1 MKQIAKNFN
10 NLIKKTIFK
19 VQNKT
24 NTKFKI
30 STFNKF
36 LITFI
41 GILFFYIFYLLLPLL
56 YDKGWVKDNI
66 ETKLLSEFKI
76 DLSSFKD
83 ISYRILPAPHYL
95 IKDSKILLN
104 SLKNPESIA
113 DVKNFKIF
121 ISQKNLFNKEKMT
134 IKNITINEANFF
146 LLRSDFKIL
155 NNSNN
160 NKFSNKKIEIKKSN
174 IFFKDNLEEIIA
186 IVKINRAILFFED
199 KELLNL
205 FNLKGN
211 VFTIPFTLEV
221 KNTND
226 LTKKKE
232 INFKAKSLNLNV
244 FNESVVEQNNQ
255 VIGKNI
261 ISFLNS
267 TISTQY
273 EVDDKF
279 ITFISNSSRINGS
292 KIKYNGEL
300 SINPFD
306 LNLNIILNDYKISQ
320 LFKRNSIF
328 TELLK
333 SELFFNE
340 NITLNT
346 SLIVKSNTKNQIFH
360 KAEIYFTIKNGKIN
374 LDNTK
379 FINNDIGLFKLDNS
393 NVFYENNKLVLNTDL
408 LLDVKDSNRLFSF
421 LNTSKKF
428 RKEIRNILINLN
440 YDFLSNEIQFNNIKI
455 NNSDMDGQFLNI
467 IDGFKDN
474 SSNNLIKSRR
484 LFNELLDIYDG

>member
-24 NTKFKI
+24 NTKFKT

-160 NKFSNKKIEIKKSN
+160 NKFSNKKIETKKSN
-174 IFFKDNLEEIIA
+174 TFFKDNLEEIIA

-226 LTKKKE
+226 LIKKKE

-421 LNTSKKF
+421 FNTSKKS

-455 NNSDMDGQFLNI
+455 NNSDMEGQFLNI

-474 SSNNLIKSRR
+474 SPNNLIKSRR
-484 LFNELLDIYDG
+484 LFNQLFDVYDG

>member
-1 MKQIAKNFN
+1 MKNIVKFFN
-10 NLIKKTIFK
+10 NFVKNTIFK

-146 LLRSDFKIL
+146 LLRSSFKIL

-226 LTKKKE
+226 LIKKKE
-232 INFKAKSLNLNV
+232 INFNAKSLNLNI

-320 LFKRNSIF
+320 LFKHNSIF

-346 SLIVKSNTKNQIFH
+346 SLIIKSNTKNQIFH

-379 FINNDIGLFKLDNS
+379 FINNDIGLLKLDNS

-408 LLDVKDSNRLFSF
+408 LLDIKDSNRLFSF
-421 LNTSKKF
+421 LNTSKKS

-455 NNSDMDGQFLNI
+455 NNSDMEGQFLNI
-467 IDGFKDN
+467 IDGFKN
-474 SSNNLIKSRR
+474 NNSNNLIKSRR
-484 LFNELLDIYDG
+484 LFNELFDVYDG

>member
-226 LTKKKE
+226 LIKKKE

-421 LNTSKKF
+421 LNTSKKS

-455 NNSDMDGQFLNI
+455 NNSDMEGQFLNI

-474 SSNNLIKSRR
+474 SSNNLIKTKV
-484 LFNELLDIYDG
+484 LLNELLSVYEG

>member
-1 MKQIAKNFN
+1 MKNIVKFFN
-10 NLIKKTIFK
+10 NFVKNTIFK

-146 LLRSDFKIL
+146 LIRSGFKIL

-174 IFFKDNLEEIIA
+174 IFFKDNLEKIIA

-226 LTKKKE
+226 LIKKKE

-421 LNTSKKF
+421 LNTSKKS

-484 LFNELLDIYDG
+484 LFNELFDVYDG

>member
-1 MKQIAKNFN
+1 MKNIVKFFN
-10 NLIKKTIFK
+10 NFVKNTIFK

-174 IFFKDNLEEIIA
+174 IFFKDNLEKIIA

-226 LTKKKE
+226 LIKKKE

-421 LNTSKKF
+421 LNTSKKS

-455 NNSDMDGQFLNI
+455 NNSDMEGQFLNI

-474 SSNNLIKSRR
+474 SPNNLIKSRR
-484 LFNELLDIYDG
+484 LFNQLFDVYDG

>member
-1 MKQIAKNFN
+1 MKNIVKFFN
-10 NLIKKTIFK
+10 NFVKNTIFK

-36 LITFI
+36 LIPFI

-56 YDKGWVKDNI
+56 YDKSWVKDNI

-146 LLRSDFKIL
+146 LLRSSFKIL

-226 LTKKKE
+226 LIKKKE
-232 INFKAKSLNLNV
+232 INFNAKSLNLNI

-320 LFKRNSIF
+320 LFKHNSIF

-346 SLIVKSNTKNQIFH
+346 SLIIKSNTKNQIFH

-379 FINNDIGLFKLDNS
+379 FINNDIGLLKLDNS

-408 LLDVKDSNRLFSF
+408 LLDIKDSNRLFSF
-421 LNTSKKF
+421 LNTSKKS

-455 NNSDMDGQFLNI
+455 NNSDMEGQFLNI
-467 IDGFKDN
+467 IDGFKN
-474 SSNNLIKSRR
+474 NNSNNLIKSRR
-484 LFNELLDIYDG
+484 LFNELFDVYDG

>member
-146 LLRSDFKIL
+146 ILRSDFKIL

-226 LTKKKE
+226 LIKKKE
-232 INFKAKSLNLNV
+232 INFNAKSLNLNI

-408 LLDVKDSNRLFSF
+408 LLDVKDSDRLFAF
-421 LNTSKKF
+421 LNTSKKS

-455 NNSDMDGQFLNI
+455 NNSDMEGQFLNI

-484 LFNELLDIYDG
+484 LFNELFDVYDG

>member
-1 MKQIAKNFN
+1 MKNIVKFFN
-10 NLIKKTIFK
+10 NFVKNTIFK

-24 NTKFKI
+24 NTKFKT

-146 LLRSDFKIL
+146 LLRSSFKIL

-226 LTKKKE
+226 LIKKKE
-232 INFKAKSLNLNV
+232 INFNAKSLNLNI

-320 LFKRNSIF
+320 LFKHNSIF

-346 SLIVKSNTKNQIFH
+346 SLIIKSNTKNQIFH

-379 FINNDIGLFKLDNS
+379 FINNDIGLLKLDNS

-408 LLDVKDSNRLFSF
+408 LLDIKDSNRLFSF
-421 LNTSKKF
+421 LNTSKKS
-428 RKEIRNILINLN
+428 RKEIRNISINLN

-455 NNSDMDGQFLNI
+455 NNSDMEGQFLNI

-484 LFNELLDIYDG
+484 LFNELLDVYDG

>member
-146 LLRSDFKIL
+146 LIRSGFKIL

-174 IFFKDNLEEIIA
+174 IFFKDNLEKIIA

-226 LTKKKE
+226 LIKKKE

-421 LNTSKKF
+421 LNTSKKS

-455 NNSDMDGQFLNI
+455 NNSDMEGQFLNI

-474 SSNNLIKSRR
+474 NLNNLVKTKV
-484 LFNELLDIYDG
+484 LLNELLSAYEG

>member
-146 LLRSDFKIL
+146 ILKSDFKIL

-421 LNTSKKF
+421 LNTSKKS

-455 NNSDMDGQFLNI
+455 NNSDMEGQFLNI

-474 SSNNLIKSRR
+474 SSNNLIKSKR
-484 LFNELLDIYDG
+484 LFNQLFDVYDG

>member
-1 MKQIAKNFN
+1 MKNIVEFFN
-10 NLIKKTIFK
+10 NFVKNTIFK

-24 NTKFKI
+24 NNKFKI

-104 SLKNPESIA
+104 SLKNPESIV

-146 LLRSDFKIL
+146 ILKSDFKIL

-186 IVKINRAILFFED
+186 IVKINGAILFFED

-226 LTKKKE
+226 LIKKKE

-421 LNTSKKF
+421 LNKSKKF

-455 NNSDMDGQFLNI
+455 NNSDMEGQFLNI

-474 SSNNLIKSRR
+474 SPNNLIKSRR
-484 LFNELLDIYDG
+484 LFNQLFDVYDG

>member
-1 MKQIAKNFN
+1 MKNIVEFFN
-10 NLIKKTIFK
+10 NFVKNTIFK

-24 NTKFKI
+24 NNKFKI

-41 GILFFYIFYLLLPLL
+41 GILFFYIFYLLVPLL
-56 YDKGWVKDNI
+56 YDKDWVKDNI

-83 ISYRILPAPHYL
+83 ISYRILPTPHYL

-146 LLRSDFKIL
+146 LLRSGLKIL
-155 NNSNN
+155 NDSNN
-160 NKFSNKKIEIKKSN
+160 NKFSNKKIEINKSN

-226 LTKKKE
+226 LIKKKK
-232 INFKAKSLNLNV
+232 INFKAKSLNLNL

>member
-226 LTKKKE
+226 LIKKKE

-244 FNESVVEQNNQ
+244 FNESVVEQNNK

-474 SSNNLIKSRR
+474 SLNNLIKSRR
-484 LFNELLDIYDG
+484 LFNQLFDVYDG

>member
-1 MKQIAKNFN
+1 MKNIVKFFN
-10 NLIKKTIFK
+10 NFVKNTIFK

-36 LITFI
+36 LIPFI

-146 LLRSDFKIL
+146 LLRSSFKIL

-226 LTKKKE
+226 LIKKKE
-232 INFKAKSLNLNV
+232 INFNAKSLNLNI

-320 LFKRNSIF
+320 LFKHNSIF

-346 SLIVKSNTKNQIFH
+346 SLIIKSNTKNQIFH

-379 FINNDIGLFKLDNS
+379 FINNDIGLLKLDNS

-408 LLDVKDSNRLFSF
+408 LLDIKDSNRLFSF
-421 LNTSKKF
+421 LNTSKKS
-428 RKEIRNILINLN
+428 RKEIRNISINLN
-440 YDFLSNEIQFNNIKI
+440 YDFLSNVIQFNNIKI
-455 NNSDMDGQFLNI
+455 NNSDMEGQFLNI

-474 SSNNLIKSRR
+474 SSNNLIKSRK
-484 LFNELLDIYDG
+484 LFNELFDVYDG

>member
-24 NTKFKI
+24 NTKFKT

-83 ISYRILPAPHYL
+83 ISYRILPTPHYL

-226 LTKKKE
+226 LIKKKE

-421 LNTSKKF
+421 LNTSKKS

-455 NNSDMDGQFLNI
+455 NNSDMEGQFLNI

-474 SSNNLIKSRR
+474 SPNNLIKSRR
-484 LFNELLDIYDG
+484 LFNQLFDVYDG

>member
-1 MKQIAKNFN
+1 M
-10 NLIKKTIFK
+10 
-19 VQNKT
+19 
-24 NTKFKI
+24 
-30 STFNKF
+30 
-36 LITFI
+36 
-41 GILFFYIFYLLLPLL
+41 LPLL
-56 YDKGWVKDNI
+56 YDKSWVKDNI

-146 LLRSDFKIL
+146 LLRSSFKIL

-226 LTKKKE
+226 LIKKKE
-232 INFKAKSLNLNV
+232 INFNAKSLNLNI

-320 LFKRNSIF
+320 LFKHNSIF

-346 SLIVKSNTKNQIFH
+346 SLIIKSNTKNQIFH

-379 FINNDIGLFKLDNS
+379 FINNDIGLLKLDNS

-408 LLDVKDSNRLFSF
+408 LLDIKDSNRLFSF
-421 LNTSKKF
+421 LNTSKKS

-455 NNSDMDGQFLNI
+455 NNSDMEGQFLNI

-484 LFNELLDIYDG
+484 LFNELLDVYDG

>member
-146 LLRSDFKIL
+146 ILRSDFKIL

-226 LTKKKE
+226 LIKKKE

-421 LNTSKKF
+421 LNTSKKS

-455 NNSDMDGQFLNI
+455 NNSDMEGQFLNI

-484 LFNELLDIYDG
+484 LFNELFDVYDG

>member
-1 MKQIAKNFN
+1 MKNIVKFFN
-10 NLIKKTIFK
+10 NFVKNTIFK

-36 LITFI
+36 LIPFI

-146 LLRSDFKIL
+146 LLRSSFKIL

-226 LTKKKE
+226 LIKKKE
-232 INFKAKSLNLNV
+232 INFNAKSLNLNI
-244 FNESVVEQNNQ
+244 FNEFVVEQNNQ

-320 LFKRNSIF
+320 LFKHNSIF

-346 SLIVKSNTKNQIFH
+346 SLIIKSNTKNQIFH

-379 FINNDIGLFKLDNS
+379 FINNDIGLLKLDNS

-408 LLDVKDSNRLFSF
+408 LLDIKDSNRLFSF
-421 LNTSKKF
+421 LNTSKKSK
-428 RKEIRNILINLN
+428 KEIRNILINLN

-455 NNSDMDGQFLNI
+455 NNSDMEGQFLNI
-467 IDGFKDN
+467 IDGFKN
-474 SSNNLIKSRR
+474 NNSNNLIKSRR
-484 LFNELLDIYDG
+484 LFNELFDVYDG

>member
-1 MKQIAKNFN
+1 MKNIVKFFN
-10 NLIKKTIFK
+10 NFVKNTIFK

-24 NTKFKI
+24 NTKFKT

-146 LLRSDFKIL
+146 LLRSSFKIL

-226 LTKKKE
+226 LIKKKE
-232 INFKAKSLNLNV
+232 INFNAKSLNLNI

-320 LFKRNSIF
+320 LFKHNSIF

-346 SLIVKSNTKNQIFH
+346 SLIIKSNTKNQIFH

-379 FINNDIGLFKLDNS
+379 FINNDIGLLKLDNS

-408 LLDVKDSNRLFSF
+408 LLDIKDSNRLFSF
-421 LNTSKKF
+421 LNTSKKS

-455 NNSDMDGQFLNI
+455 NNSDMEGQFLNI
-467 IDGFKDN
+467 IDGFKN
-474 SSNNLIKSRR
+474 NNSNNLIKSRR
-484 LFNELLDIYDG
+484 LFNELFDVYDG

>member
-1 MKQIAKNFN
+1 MK
-10 NLIKKTIFK
+10 
-19 VQNKT
+19 
-24 NTKFKI
+24 
-30 STFNKF
+30 
-36 LITFI
+36 
-41 GILFFYIFYLLLPLL
+41 
-56 YDKGWVKDNI
+56 
-66 ETKLLSEFKI
+66 
-76 DLSSFKD
+76 
-83 ISYRILPAPHYL
+83 
-95 IKDSKILLN
+95 
-104 SLKNPESIA
+104 SI
-113 DVKNFKIF
+113 
-121 ISQKNLFNKEKMT
+121 
-134 IKNITINEANFF
+134 
-146 LLRSDFKIL
+146 
-155 NNSNN
+155 
-160 NKFSNKKIEIKKSN
+160 KSN

-226 LTKKKE
+226 LIKKKK
-232 INFKAKSLNLNV
+232 INFKAKSLNLNL

-273 EVDDKF
+273 EVEDKF
-279 ITFISNSSRINGS
+279 ITFISNSFRINGS

-428 RKEIRNILINLN
+428 KKEIRNILINLN

-455 NNSDMDGQFLNI
+455 NNSDMEGQFLNI

>member
-1 MKQIAKNFN
+1 MKNIVKFFN
-10 NLIKKTIFK
+10 NFVKNTIFK

-146 LLRSDFKIL
+146 LLRSSFKIL

-226 LTKKKE
+226 LIKKKE
-232 INFKAKSLNLNV
+232 INFNAKSLNLNI

-320 LFKRNSIF
+320 LFKHNSIF

-346 SLIVKSNTKNQIFH
+346 SLIIKSNTKNQIFH

-379 FINNDIGLFKLDNS
+379 FINNDIGLLKLDNS

-408 LLDVKDSNRLFSF
+408 LLDIKDSNRLFSF
-421 LNTSKKF
+421 LNTSKKS
-428 RKEIRNILINLN
+428 RKEIRNISINLN
-440 YDFLSNEIQFNNIKI
+440 YDFLSNVIQFNNIKI
-455 NNSDMDGQFLNI
+455 NNSDMEGQFLNI

-484 LFNELLDIYDG
+484 LFNELLDVYDG

>member
-1 MKQIAKNFN
+1 MKNIVKFFN
-10 NLIKKTIFK
+10 NFVKNTIFK

-146 LLRSDFKIL
+146 LIRSGFKIL

-174 IFFKDNLEEIIA
+174 IFFKDNLEKIIA

-226 LTKKKE
+226 LIKKKE

-421 LNTSKKF
+421 LNTSKKS

-455 NNSDMDGQFLNI
+455 NNSDMEGQFLNI

-484 LFNELLDIYDG
+484 LFNELFDVYDG

>member
-1 MKQIAKNFN
+1 MKKITKIFN
-10 NLIKKTIFK
+10 NLIFRTIFK

-146 LLRSDFKIL
+146 ILKSDFKIL

-226 LTKKKE
+226 LIKKKE

-244 FNESVVEQNNQ
+244 FNESVVEQNNK

-421 LNTSKKF
+421 LNTSKKS

-455 NNSDMDGQFLNI
+455 NNSDMEGQFLNI
-467 IDGFKDN
+467 IDSFKDN
-474 SSNNLIKSRR
+474 SQNNLIKSRR
-484 LFNELLDIYDG
+484 LFNQLLDVYDG

>member
-186 IVKINRAILFFED
+186 IVKINGAILFFED

-421 LNTSKKF
+421 LNTSKKS

-455 NNSDMDGQFLNI
+455 NNSDMEGQFLNI

-484 LFNELLDIYDG
+484 LFNELFDVYDG

>member
-146 LLRSDFKIL
+146 ILRSDFKIL

-226 LTKKKE
+226 LIKKKE

-421 LNTSKKF
+421 LNTSKKS

-455 NNSDMDGQFLNI
+455 NNSDMEGQFLNI

-484 LFNELLDIYDG
+484 LFNELLDVYDG

>member
-41 GILFFYIFYLLLPLL
+41 GILFFYIFYLLVPLL

-146 LLRSDFKIL
+146 ILRSDFKIL

-226 LTKKKE
+226 LIKKKE

-421 LNTSKKF
+421 LNTSKKS

>member
-1 MKQIAKNFN
+1 MKNIVKFFN
-10 NLIKKTIFK
+10 NFVKNTIFK

-146 LLRSDFKIL
+146 LLRSSFKIL

-226 LTKKKE
+226 LIKKKE
-232 INFKAKSLNLNV
+232 INFNAKSLNLNI

-320 LFKRNSIF
+320 LFKHNSIF

-346 SLIVKSNTKNQIFH
+346 SLIIKSNTKNQIFH

-379 FINNDIGLFKLDNS
+379 FINNDIGLLKLDNS

-408 LLDVKDSNRLFSF
+408 LLDIKDSNRLFSF
-421 LNTSKKF
+421 LNTSKKS
-428 RKEIRNILINLN
+428 RKEIRNISINLN
-440 YDFLSNEIQFNNIKI
+440 YDFLSNVIQFNNIKI
-455 NNSDMDGQFLNI
+455 NNSDMEGQFLNI

-484 LFNELLDIYDG
+484 LFNELFDVYDG

>member
-1 MKQIAKNFN
+1 MKNIVKFFN
-10 NLIKKTIFK
+10 NFVKNTIFK

-146 LLRSDFKIL
+146 LLRSSFKIL

-226 LTKKKE
+226 LIKKKE
-232 INFKAKSLNLNV
+232 INFNAKSLNLNI

-320 LFKRNSIF
+320 LFKHNSIF

-379 FINNDIGLFKLDNS
+379 FINNDIGLLKLDNS

-408 LLDVKDSNRLFSF
+408 LLDIKDSNRLFSF
-421 LNTSKKF
+421 LNTSKKS
-428 RKEIRNILINLN
+428 RKEIRNISINLN

-455 NNSDMDGQFLNI
+455 NNSDMEGQFLNI
-467 IDGFKDN
+467 IDGFKN
-474 SSNNLIKSRR
+474 NNSNNLIKSRR
-484 LFNELLDIYDG
+484 LFNELLDVYDG